1 MRPGRRF
8 SPFKEQPR
16 FELKSNISN
25 ATQHDILRFISTL
38 ERVRTSFRTH
48 FVDSNHCMPRETLR
62 IDGRTHNFSLY
73 TSESSLL
80 EVYI

>member
-1 MRPGRRF
+1 MLHSTTYLDLVKG
-8 SPFKEQPR
+8 
-16 FELKSNISN
+16 
-25 ATQHDILRFISTL
+25 TL

-73 TSESSLL
+73 NSESSLL